1 MADQPTVTA
10 PSSAAVDVM
19 AILAAQQD
27 QIDEL
32 TGAVEARTAPSSSCS
47 SRSGNAEMAARPSGY
62 WRPASAADRARAA
75 DRRADKLAAMHS
87 QLHDGIAALR
97 SGEDW
102 RRWLRSL
109 VASLPT
115 VPTTSC

>member
-32 TGAVEARTAPSSSCS
+32 TGAVEALNRTV
-47 SRSGNAEMAARPSGY
+47 E
-62 WRPASAADRARAA
+62 
-75 DRRADKLAAMHS
+75 
-87 QLHDGIAALR
+87 QL
-97 SGEDW
+97 
-102 RRWLRSL
+102 L
-109 VASLPT
+109 VA
-115 VPTTSC
+115 VRER